1 MKQYNLKDLANKL
14 DISERTARRYI
25 DELINETQ
33 TIRENKYKFS
43 YLIFNYIINSKQNI
57 DTVLTESDNGVTEYF
72 TEGEYLEFQKRLT
85 EYPIL
90 KEQIQNSK
98 EYLNT
103 IENQMEYFK
112 NAYNKQLEMHENL
125 VQSVKNFSD
134 NLMQRNYIEAKEKGL
149 DQ

>member
-72 TEGEYLEFQKRLT
+72 TEEEYLEFQKRLT

>member
-1 MKQYNLKDLANKL
+1 MKKYNLKDLANKL

-43 YLIFNYIINSKQNI
+43 YLIFNYIINSRQNI
-57 DTVLTESDNGVTEYF
+57 DIVLTESDNGVTEYF
-72 TEGEYLEFQKRLT
+72 TEEEYLEFQKRLT

>member
-1 MKQYNLKDLANKL
+1 MKQYDLKDLANEL
-14 DISERTARRYI
+14 NISERTARRYV

-33 TIRENKYKFS
+33 IIRENKYKFS
-43 YLIFNYIINSKQNI
+43 YLIYNSIVNSKQNI
-57 DTVLTESDNGVTEYF
+57 DTELTESDNGVTEYF
-72 TEGEYLEFQKRLT
+72 TDEEYQEFQKRLT

-98 EYLNT
+98 EYLST

-112 NAYNKQLEMHENL
+112 NAYNRQLNMHENL
-125 VQSVKNFSD
+125 IQSVKSFSD
-134 NLMQRNYIEAKEKGL
+134 NLTQRNFIEAKEKGL

>member
-1 MKQYNLKDLANKL
+1 MKQYNLPDLANKL

-43 YLIFNYIINSKQNI
+43 YLIFNYIINSRQNI
-57 DTVLTESDNGVTEYF
+57 DIVLTESDNGVTEYF
-72 TEGEYLEFQKRLT
+72 TEEEYLEFQKRLT

>member
-43 YLIFNYIINSKQNI
+43 YLIFNYIINSRQNI
-57 DTVLTESDNGVTEYF
+57 DIVLTESDNGVTEYF
-72 TEGEYLEFQKRLT
+72 TEEEYLEFQKRLT

-134 NLMQRNYIEAKEKGL
+134 NLMQRNYIEAKEQGL

>member
-43 YLIFNYIINSKQNI
+43 YLIFNYIINSRQNI
-57 DTVLTESDNGVTEYF
+57 DIVLTESDNGVTEYF
-72 TEGEYLEFQKRLT
+72 TEEEYLEFQKRLT

-125 VQSVKNFSD
+125 VPSVKNFSD